1 MGEVDQT
8 GTRGEREKKTMD
20 LPKKR
25 IYVLMMSV
33 FSSKLTVYSQENFS
47 GESRIF
53 TDTDG
58 NVPKTLKATVSVV
71 SLVNKF
77 FIVKLIA
84 FHENGPFPPASDREW
99 QSLAHL
105 SRARLQGECVN

>member
-1 MGEVDQT
+1 MEVGEVDQT

-77 FIVKLIA
+77 FIVNELHFTKMAL
-84 FHENGPFPPASDREW
+84 FPP
-99 QSLAHL
+99 
-105 SRARLQGECVN
+105 LQIVNGNPWLIFPEPGYKVSV